1 MIGWKP
7 NTANRLP
14 AQVGNG
20 CVVYPAG
27 RDDLEEI
34 GDYIAQDNP
43 ARALTF
49 IQEIRAQCQKIGKS
63 PLAYRARPELGDG
76 IRSCPFGN
84 YVILYQPDAPDVLVI
99 RVLHGAMDLSRHM
112 DSEDT

>member
-1 MIGWKP
+1 MGVLFTP
-7 NTANRLP
+7 LADT
-14 AQVGNG
+14 
-20 CVVYPAG
+20 
-27 RDDLEEI
+27 DLEEI

-63 PLAYRARPELGDG
+63 PLAYRARPELGDE

-84 YVILYQPDAPDVLVI
+84 YVILYCPQATDVLIV
-99 RVLHGAMDLSRHM
+99 RVLHGAMDLPRHM
-112 DSEDT
+112 GNEGT